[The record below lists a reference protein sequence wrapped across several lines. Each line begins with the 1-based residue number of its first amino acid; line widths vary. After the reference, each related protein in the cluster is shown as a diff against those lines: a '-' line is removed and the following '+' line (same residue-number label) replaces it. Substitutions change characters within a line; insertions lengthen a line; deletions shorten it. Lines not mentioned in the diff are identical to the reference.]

1 MSNKCVKII
10 LEKCRKK
17 EVKIVEEITFLNI
30 LDKLNWLIVRNRSYE
45 AKRLV
50 KQEIENLKSI
60 TEENCKRFKLNK
72 TYCRLCKN
80 LNCNNNQNNA
90 TKKEV

>member
-1 MSNKCVKII
+1 M
-10 LEKCRKK
+10 LEICRKK
-17 EVKIVEEITFLNI
+17 EVKIVEEMTLLNI
-30 LDKLNWLIVRNRSYE
+30 LHRLNWLIVRNRSYE

-60 TEENCKRFKLNK
+60 TEKNCKRFKLNK
-72 TYCRLCKN
+72 AYCRVCKN

-90 TKKEV
+90 TKKDV